1 MNPDPPTPPVY
12 SHPFTLILH
21 TSNPTPPT
29 ITDAFGLVTA
39 HRIKG
44 ATPAL
49 VVDAQ
54 TLSGTLRAVSVH
66 ASEGQAKRQD
76 SDCPPRPKRREYK
89 DTIRTLLA
97 LIHCEDE
104 LDMDDVERAIRQAK
118 RLLKK

>member
-1 MNPDPPTPPVY
+1 MNPDLPTPPVY

-21 TSNPTPPT
+21 TSNPKPPT
-29 ITDAFGLVTA
+29 TKESLDLILAGRVEGQTPEQIA
-39 HRIKG
+39 H
-44 ATPAL
+44 
-49 VVDAQ
+49 AQ
-54 TLSGTLRAVSVH
+54 TLSGTLRALSVH
-66 ASEGQAKRQD
+66 ASEGQTKRQD

-104 LDMDDVERAIRQAK
+104 LDMDDVECAIRQAK

>member
-1 MNPDPPTPPVY
+1 MTPDIPTHPVY

-29 ITDAFGLVTA
+29 VGDAFGLVTA
-39 HRIKG
+39 HRIAG

-54 TLSGTLRAVSVH
+54 TLSGTLRAVSIH
-66 ASEGQAKRQD
+66 PAEGQTKSRDPDA
-76 SDCPPRPKRREYK
+76 PPRPKRREYK

-104 LDMDDVERAIRQAK
+104 LNMDDVERAIRQAK
-118 RLLKK
+118 RLIKK